1 MQLKAST
8 SVLMMIITRHHTL
21 FLQSCQL
28 LQQTALLLG
37 VVQLFSSTSHN
48 IATTTSKFSRCLLIV
63 SLSLVFNSTTLW
75 QFSSFIC
82 PLAVFQF
89 YLPSGCYPS
98 LRSLVENRAQLHCTQ
113 SHIHGTGAALS
124 HIRACGPLLCC
135 SEYPLSGELATS
147 L

>member
-48 IATTTSKFSRCLLIV
+48 TATTTSKFSRCLLIV

-89 YLPSGCYPS
+89 YLPSGCSPS
-98 LRSLVENRAQLHCTQ
+98 LRSLVENRAQLHCAQ

-124 HIRACGPLLCC
+124 HIRACGPLLYAAQNIP
-135 SEYPLSGELATS
+135 SAES
-147 L
+147 